1 MFYCDRCRVRNH
13 WPETMARS
21 TGPCEVCGKTA
32 VCHDTPSKY
41 LPLPRVKDQETGR
54 GTEPDS

>member
-1 MFYCDRCRVRNH
+1 MFYCDRCRIRKG
-13 WPETMARS
+13 WPETLARS

-41 LPLPRVKDQETGR
+41 LPLPRESTGD
-54 GTEPDS
+54 GA